1 MSGVIPPA
9 QPPPDPPHHGLVHP
23 LSLWRWRHNPLYRC
37 TDRLQGRIALALLL
51 LVPILGLG
59 AAFAIGD
66 AAHRHYRAAA
76 EHQRQTLHRATAV
89 LTHDA
94 PDHPEPGSAEAR
106 ENRYPATVRFTD
118 PHGRTRTAETGVLPG
133 LSAGSSVHVWVDAD
147 GAIAEPPMTTEQ
159 IRSRTMGWGLVAF
172 LTVTLAGAAAYR
184 CATVVLRRRNLA
196 EWDTEWAE
204 TAPRW
209 TTSP

>member
-1 MSGVIPPA
+1 MSGATPPA

-59 AAFAIGD
+59 ALFAAGD
-66 AAHRHYRAAA
+66 AAQRHYRATA
-76 EHQRQTLHRATAV
+76 EHQRQALHRTTAV
-89 LTHDA
+89 LIHDA

-106 ENRYPATVRFTD
+106 ENRYPATVRLTD
-118 PHGRTRTAETGVLPG
+118 PDGRTRTAETDVLPG
-133 LSAGSSVHVWVDAD
+133 LDAGSSVQVWVDAD
-147 GAIAEPPMTTEQ
+147 GAIAEPPMDTAQ
-159 IRSRTMGWGLVAF
+159 IRSRTMGWALMAF
-172 LTVTLAGAAAYR
+172 LTVVLAGAAAYR
-184 CATVVLRRRNLA
+184 GAAVVLRRRNLA